1 MAGFRLTVRAEADV
15 EAIYEYSILNFG
27 LERAGAYF
35 DSLFARFVLLA
46 DYPGLG
52 HDYGHIAPGLRRFEQ
67 VSHSIYYT
75 RLDDGDVLI
84 LRILG
89 QGQDPLRHL

>member
-1 MAGFRLTVRAEADV
+1 MAGYRLTIRAEADV
-15 EAIYEYSILNFG
+15 EAIYEYSILTFG
-27 LERAGAYF
+27 PERAGAYF
-35 DSLFARFVLLA
+35 DALFARFALLA

-67 VSHSIYYT
+67 ASHSIYYI
-75 RLDDGDVLI
+75 RLDDGDLQI

-89 QGQDPLRHL
+89 QRQDPVRHL